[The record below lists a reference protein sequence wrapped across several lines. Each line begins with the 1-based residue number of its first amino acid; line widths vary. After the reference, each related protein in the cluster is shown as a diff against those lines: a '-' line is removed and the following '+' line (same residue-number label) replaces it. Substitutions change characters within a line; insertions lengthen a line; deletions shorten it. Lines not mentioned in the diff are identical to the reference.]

1 MVSPRNARRGRQFVH
16 RDRNSPSAETM
27 DAVRARAFPLVL
39 LLATASAACTEPE
52 SSQVVMLVAADG
64 DGQVGPAGTLLPSPI
79 VATVLDA
86 GGGPLPGRRI
96 NWQAAGDD
104 RLIPVDAVTDGAGQ
118 ARASWLLGSAAG
130 TRRATATLRGATPAV
145 FTATATPGRRGS
157 EALPFDVLIPLDFA
171 TYDGSHQVVHPD
183 FVATPGRSA
192 GPPLHLA
199 ITPYPFGNAAYENP
213 SLFESTRRD
222 AWSVSPGTPEPIQLP
237 HEGYLS
243 DPDVVYLPERD
254 ELWLYYRQVVADN
267 VVLLTRSHDGREW
280 SAPVEVVRAPNHQ
293 IVSPSVT
300 RRAPDDWWMYAVNSG
315 AVGCGAASTRLEVR
329 RSSDGIHWGAPGSVE
344 LPSADLWPWHVDV
357 QWIPS
362 RGVFWALYN
371 AKDPNGCTTPAA
383 YIAESADGLVWN
395 VAARPV
401 LSKGAIP
408 TLQDIVYRGT
418 FEFDSDADA
427 ITFWFS
433 GARYDGGQYVWGAA
447 VERRHR
453 ADVFAPAEQLERPAA
468 PPSPAPA
475 PLIDWP

>member
-1 MVSPRNARRGRQFVH
+1 MVSARNARRGRQFVH
-16 RDRNSPSAETM
+16 HGNNSRSAETM
-27 DAVRARAFPLVL
+27 KAVRRRAFHLVL
-39 LLATASAACTEPE
+39 LLAATFVACTEPE
-52 SSQVVMLVAADG
+52 TPQVVMLVAADG
-64 DGQVGPAGTLLPSPI
+64 DGQVGPAGALLPAPI

-86 GGGPLPGRRI
+86 GGAPLSGRRLD
-96 NWQAAGDD
+96 WQAAGDD

-118 ARASWLLGSAAG
+118 ARANWILGSAAG
-130 TRRATATLRGATPAV
+130 TRRAEATLRGAAPAV
-145 FTATATPGRRGS
+145 FTATATPADPGS
-157 EALPFDVLIPLDFA
+157 GTLPFDVLTPLDFA
-171 TYDGSHQVVHPD
+171 TSDGSHQVVHPD

-222 AWSVSPGTPEPIQLP
+222 VWSISPGTPEPIELP
-237 HEGYLS
+237 RQGYLS
-243 DPDVVYLPERD
+243 DPDLVYVPEQD

-267 VVLLTRSHDGREW
+267 VVLLARSRDGRQW
-280 SAPVEVVRAPNHQ
+280 SAPVEVARAPSHQ
-293 IVSPSVT
+293 IVSPSVI

-315 AVGCGAASTRLEVR
+315 AVGCGATSTQLEVR
-329 RSSDGIHWGAPGSVE
+329 RSSDGVHWGAPAAVQ

-371 AKDPNGCTTPAA
+371 AKDATGCTTPAA

-418 FEFDSDADA
+418 FEYDPDADA
-427 ITFWFS
+427 VTFWFS

-447 VERRHR
+447 IERRRR
-453 ADVFAPAEQLERPAA
+453 ADVFAPAETLEEPAVPA
-468 PPSPAPA
+468 PPAPA